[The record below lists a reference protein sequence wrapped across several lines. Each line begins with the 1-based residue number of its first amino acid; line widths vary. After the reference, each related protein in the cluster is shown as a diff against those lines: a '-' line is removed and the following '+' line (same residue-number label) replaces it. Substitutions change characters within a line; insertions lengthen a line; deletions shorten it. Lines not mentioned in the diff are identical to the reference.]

1 MVLLVEEAIEFLHD
15 ICLHDLSEEGVLLSQ
30 LLGCEVL
37 PVARGLQVV
46 VEEVDEGGA
55 GRLREEL
62 LIDICEEWLWAVVY
76 LVSGL

>member
-55 GRLREEL
+55 GRLNKPPY
-62 LIDICEEWLWAVVY
+62 EWY
-76 LVSGL
+76 DLVSLSLQPGQWL